1 MDLDLPSMDRCRLQT
16 PSHIAECLT
25 ASMGRWMRTKRPL
38 KIDRSVPIR
47 VLTGRECA
55 TGLLIGKNVVA
66 AIERK
71 TERIT
76 GPDSCFRSDIRN
88 RPSYSNLRESRER
101 EQ

>member
-1 MDLDLPSMDRCRLQT
+1 MIARHRDMDLDQPSMDRCRLQT

-66 AIERK
+66 AIEWK
-71 TERIT
+71 TERT
-76 GPDSCFRSDIRN
+76 T
-88 RPSYSNLRESRER
+88 
-101 EQ
+101 